1 MIYFGEGL
9 TAPALEAQ
17 ISPSTPSVHRS
28 PLTFVLM
35 PIHTSAAESEHD
47 SMPTGAAGRSTAQR
61 RQNWRLSER
70 QMDLLSTSARG
81 MYEESPWA
89 IKSCVRGSLENVQH
103 NRFTNQGL
111 RSQNM
116 SNLINLTDA
125 PQPPLHEHA
134 KKTSMSNYY
143 MEAYHHQA
151 DTTSTWIKPHI
162 QDRKRHVP
170 LPTNLCEALR
180 TNCVDQ
186 LLVFDTT
193 STLLS
198 DSMGL
203 NTSVSR
209 RYSLNSS
216 MDCLTTRNQ
225 TNNAKEDNIA
235 YKYLKLGSSQTSC
248 NSFRSTP
255 HVGAFEKKSS
265 VRSSLSSLSPLPF
278 SSLERS
284 SSSTEPHLV
293 LSVNTSQPLP
303 SLETSPHVSKEEIAL
318 SAIPEPAFKR
328 VSLPHSLSRKKI
340 NNRHSQPDATSTSIG
355 SLSSSFVIAPNAL
368 FEVHMADI
376 KQYVEEDLE
385 GMTHLSY

>member
-235 YKYLKLGSSQTSC
+235 YKYLKLG
-248 NSFRSTP
+248 
-255 HVGAFEKKSS
+255 K
-265 VRSSLSSLSPLPF
+265 
-278 SSLERS
+278 
-284 SSSTEPHLV
+284 
-293 LSVNTSQPLP
+293 
-303 SLETSPHVSKEEIAL
+303 TSPHVSKEEIAL